1 MGARDKLGLLAVLL
15 FKNVATS
22 SVVRR
27 AGKPPLTPEVIFFG
41 DFLVLISLKIAKSWK
56 FKNLW
61 IRIHAKN
68 EKHETRGS
76 VEWTNSRTEGRTD
89 TVISSEKEKRLVHS
103 RDARGRDI

>member
-56 FKNLW
+56 IKTCGYVFTQ
-61 IRIHAKN
+61 KN

-76 VEWTNSRTEGRTD
+76 VERTNSRTD
-89 TVISSEKEKRLVHS
+89 KVISSEKEKRLVHS